1 MFPLRCELE
10 KVLLHLVQW
19 RPGNRHEGEIRAR
32 WVEARSDVVSFRMKA
47 APDISS
53 AINFPSLSSA
63 AEDTAPKG
71 AWGKKL

>member
-1 MFPLRCELE
+1 MNYLSE
-10 KVLLHLVQW
+10 
-19 RPGNRHEGEIRAR
+19 EGAS
-32 WVEARSDVVSFRMKA
+32 SDVLSFRMKA

-53 AINFPSLSSA
+53 AINFPSLSAA

>member
-1 MFPLRCELE
+1 MNYYSEE
-10 KVLLHLVQW
+10 TA
-19 RPGNRHEGEIRAR
+19 G
-32 WVEARSDVVSFRMKA
+32 SDVVSFRMRA

-53 AINFPSLSSA
+53 SINFPSLSAA